1 MIRCTTFAGRKV
13 AVFGLGLSGLAS
25 VEALLAGGA
34 DVAAWDDGASGRG
47 AALAAGLTLTDL
59 NHADWRNF
67 SALVLAPGVPL
78 THPEPHW
85 TVRRARDA
93 GVAIIG
99 DTELFFRERAAH
111 CPGAPVVAITGT
123 NGKSTTTALTAH
135 ILRASGTNSTS
146 GTSST
151 SRTGTKVAMGGNI
164 GKAVLSLAPL
174 CDDQIYVLELSSY
187 QLDLT
192 PSIHC
197 NAAALLNLSP
207 DHLDRHG
214 DMDRYAA
221 IKALIFSKMGA
232 SDTAVIGVDD
242 NRSRAIFDSLRS
254 AENGAGVKVAVSVL
268 GKLANGIYAADN
280 RLFEARDGA
289 ARELVSLAGIQSL
302 RGTHNWQNAAVA
314 IALARGVGKT
324 SRELAAGLRSF
335 PGLAHRMEILGTRD
349 RVLFVNDSKGTNADA
364 AQKALGAFND
374 IYWIAG
380 GRSKEG
386 GIEPL
391 RPYFSRIAKAYLIG
405 EATADFA
412 KTLTGA
418 VEFEIC
424 GTLDRAIECAARD
437 AASSRAAEPVVMLSP
452 ACASFDQYR
461 SFELRGNHF
470 RQQVSAL
477 PDISLNPRG
486 ET

>member
-1 MIRCTTFAGRKV
+1 MIRCTIFAGRKV

-47 AALAAGLTLTDL
+47 AAQAMGLALTDL
-59 NHADWRNF
+59 NHADWREF

-78 THPEPHW
+78 THPAPHW
-85 TVRRARDA
+85 TVQRARDA
-93 GVAIIG
+93 GIPIIG
-99 DTELFFRERAAH
+99 DTELFFRERAAR
-111 CPGAPVVAITGT
+111 CPGARVIAITGT

-135 ILRASGTNSTS
+135 ILRASGA
-146 GTSST
+146 
-151 SRTGTKVAMGGNI
+151 KVAMGGNI

-174 CDDQIYVLELSSY
+174 HDDQIYVLELSSY

-197 NAAALLNLSP
+197 DAAALLNLSP

-214 DMDRYAA
+214 DMARYSA

-232 SDTAVIGVDD
+232 NDTAVIGVDD
-242 NRSRAIFDSLRS
+242 DHCRAIYEDMRAGDKS
-254 AENGAGVKVAVSVL
+254 AGHTIAVSMT
-268 GKLANGIYAADN
+268 GQLADGIYGADDQ
-280 RLFEARDGA
+280 LFEAHGA
-289 ARELVSLAGIQSL
+289 DMCELTSLAGIQSL

-314 IALARGVGKT
+314 IALARGIGRTV
-324 SRELAAGLRSF
+324 SDMALGLRSF
-335 PGLAHRMEILGTRD
+335 PGLAHRMEILGTRE

-364 AQKALGAFND
+364 AQKALSAFND

-380 GRSKEG
+380 GRSKQG

-391 RPYFSRIAKAYLIG
+391 RPHFSRIAKAYLIG

-412 KTLTGA
+412 STLTGS

-424 GTLDRAIECAARD
+424 ATLARATECAARD

-461 SFELRGNHF
+461 SFELRGDQF
-470 RQQVSAL
+470 RELVGAL
-477 PDISLNPRG
+477 PGINLNPRG